1 MWVRQLP
8 LDSGEQYTAILGV
21 KEADPLDQG
30 TYTCQVSDWG
40 YQQCK
45 SVVLN
50 VLQAPRIRIDPMTV
64 TVEKV
69 RWIDKHAK
77 MKIEYNIIK
86 TIFPQAPTTFGFSV
100 GVKWIL
106 VYT

>member
-1 MWVRQLP
+1 MLYSSSNSRSMYPVLILVSLLVSSDVGCYRKMWTSQLP
-8 LDSGEQYTAILGV
+8 LDSAEQYTALLGV

-40 YQQCK
+40 YQQCQ
-45 SVVLN
+45 SVVLK

-69 RWIDKHAK
+69 
-77 MKIEYNIIK
+77 
-86 TIFPQAPTTFGFSV
+86 G
-100 GVKWIL
+100 
-106 VYT
+106 